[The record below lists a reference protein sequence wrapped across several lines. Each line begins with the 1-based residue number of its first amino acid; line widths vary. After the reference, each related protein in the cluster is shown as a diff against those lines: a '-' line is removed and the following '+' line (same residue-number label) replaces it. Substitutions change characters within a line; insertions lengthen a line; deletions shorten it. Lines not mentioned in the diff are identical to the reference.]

1 MEPRKEHS
9 GHEHHEHHG
18 HGHLQTHPSQGHLEP
33 RRPSRDELSHIQGW
47 GADLD
52 RKNRPAVPMERTPP
66 RFIDAKPGALEQ
78 QPETVEVLVS
88 PERPGITPI
97 FGTAQPPSGLS
108 GMIRRLAFKSTE
120 NDLRHWLLLLLA
132 DRVNVVEGIAEDL
145 SRGHVPNILGEM
157 GIKSEIKHNPAGL
170 AKKVAITAA
179 VVGTA
184 VYLMKR
190 RGREDGGY
198 ERVGYDG
205 DRYDG
210 DRYEAERYY
219 RQDR

>member
-1 MEPRKEHS
+1 M
-9 GHEHHEHHG
+9 
-18 HGHLQTHPSQGHLEP
+18 P
-33 RRPSRDELSHIQGW
+33 RRPTRQELQHINGW

-52 RKNRPAVPMERTPP
+52 RKDRPAVPMERTPP
-66 RFIDAKPGALEQ
+66 RFINQPEGELPQ
-78 QPETVEVLVS
+78 QPERVEVLVS

-120 NDLRHWLLLLLA
+120 NDIRHWLLLLLA
-132 DRVNVVEGIAEDL
+132 DRVNMVEGIADDL
-145 SRGHVPNILGEM
+145 ARGHIPNVLGEM
-157 GIKSEIKHNPAGL
+157 GIKAEMKHNPAGL

-190 RGREDGGY
+190 RDRDDRY
-198 ERVGYDG
+198 EG
-205 DRYDG
+205 DRYG
-210 DRYEAERYY
+210 ERYY
-219 RQDR
+219 R